1 MFTALN
7 LFKIILLIIL
17 GFGYFIGLGW
27 LVFGPVLHGSLIKN
41 QREISL
47 FQEIPLVLIGG
58 LIINFGLVLF
68 FQSLNTSLI
77 IGIILAIL
85 GLRCYSIKIVKSC
98 KIKEISTNSYIKV
111 FGTLIIN
118 GLILGPI
125 LFLPLSEWDARS
137 IWFFHAKMIYA
148 SGSFGLE
155 TGWLHP
161 TVTFSHTD
169 YPKLIPTIAGQI
181 THIMGFWNEYLP
193 KLSLLFLL
201 VPAIILLFSF
211 YQRSFSFLVLVLLIP
226 LSFSMQLWTGY
237 MDGYLAL
244 YMALSMLLLG
254 RFYRNLKPID
264 LISSMICLILLVYI
278 KNEGELALILGV
290 FGITFTLILK
300 KVKDI
305 RKNIQKQWPILL
317 ALIIF
322 LIPFALW
329 SLYKHQWGLSND
341 LEIGSQNSMIQL
353 VKRIENGSFFY
364 IINEVYFVLK
374 DGLFLLVFLL
384 IASIALRKNIPREI
398 VPIFFI
404 GATYCLGIIFIYMTT
419 PWDVIWHVESSV
431 ERTILLVI
439 ISTYVASY
447 FLVDNLEKQEV
458 YSLS

>member
-58 LIINFGLVLF
+58 LIINLGLVLT
-68 FQSLNTSLI
+68 FQSLNTSII

-85 GLRCYSIKIVKSC
+85 GLGCYSIKIAKSC

-111 FGTLIIN
+111 FGTLIIS

-161 TVTFSHTD
+161 SVMFSHTD

-181 THIMGFWNEYLP
+181 TYIMGFWNEYLP

-211 YQRSFSFLVLVLLIP
+211 YQRSFSFLVLILLIP

-290 FGITFTLILK
+290 FGIAFTLILK

-317 ALIIF
+317 ALIFF

-384 IASIALRKNIPREI
+384 IASITLRKNIPREI
-398 VPIFFI
+398 LPIIFT

-419 PWDVIWHVESSV
+419 PWDVVWHVESSV
-431 ERTILLVI
+431 ERTILLVTM
-439 ISTYVASY
+439 STYVASY

-458 YSLS
+458 HSLS